1 MRKFAKRYL
10 KKSQKKI
17 ENSLENLKKKNT
29 GENQENGIYQFRPE
43 KRTRLRTL

>member
-1 MRKFAKRYL
+1 MPKEDWKFTGKF
-10 KKSQKKI
+10 
-17 ENSLENLKKKNT
+17 